1 MEQRK
6 APNREPGLVIEF
18 CRRGSKLVCS
28 PLQASTG
35 EDKRFEL
42 PYPIRA
48 ISTTMSRIFEALK
61 LAQLFRSSKAEG
73 KPPVAEAPEVPDR
86 RKSPRWA
93 LDVAVYVYGHGP
105 GREPFHEEAH
115 TLNVS
120 TNGAL
125 LLLSVPV
132 QHTRTVEAGVEFS
145 EANPD
150 FWHTARPVEIRPTQ
164 PNV

>member
-1 MEQRK
+1 
-6 APNREPGLVIEF
+6 
-18 CRRGSKLVCS
+18 
-28 PLQASTG
+28 
-35 EDKRFEL
+35 
-42 PYPIRA
+42 
-48 ISTTMSRIFEALK
+48 MSRIFEALK
-61 LAQLFRSSKAEG
+61 LAQLFRSSKTEA

-86 RKSPRWA
+86 RKSRRWA

-132 QHTRTVEAGVEFS
+132 QKGQQLLLTNEDTATGAEIAASFSWARNTANGRSGRGVS
-145 EANPD
+145 ESQPRFLAYGKHLGGNP
-150 FWHTARPVEIRPTQ
+150 AALSR
-164 PNV
+164 